1 MASSRRSPRTSSPG
15 RSSRT
20 EGGGQQGGQ
29 QGGQKGSQQGGQQA
43 QSQADAPKGKKKSS
57 RKRGR
62 GRGKQ
67 GGDQAP
73 VHSTKYDIRED
84 YALPQKNKDSK
95 LSELVKKPLKWL
107 HIIK

>member
-1 MASSRRSPRTSSPG
+1 MKKKQYAICASYEDKRMKKYRSAHPG
-15 RSSRT
+15 RWISLSPSALGYTRYT
-20 EGGGQQGGQ
+20 G
-29 QGGQKGSQQGGQQA
+29 
-43 QSQADAPKGKKKSS
+43 
-57 RKRGR
+57 KRGR